1 LLVEI
6 ENICSHL
13 AVMSRGKIVAQG
25 SIEELSASPTLNLDV
40 VTNDGQRAVKA
51 LKTLGITATIEGAHV
66 RSVISAD
73 LIAPE
78 QIVRQLVELGI
89 GVQSFTLLAPTLEER
104 FVGLT
109 GEGFDVAR

>member
-1 LLVEI
+1 
-6 ENICSHL
+6 
-13 AVMSRGKIVAQG
+13 MSRGKIVAQG
-25 SIEELSASPTLNLDV
+25 SIEELSKSPTLNLTLLTKD
-40 VTNDGQRAVKA
+40 TERAIAA
-51 LKTLGITATIEGAHV
+51 LKTLGISATTEGEIV
-66 RSVISAD
+66 TSVLASD